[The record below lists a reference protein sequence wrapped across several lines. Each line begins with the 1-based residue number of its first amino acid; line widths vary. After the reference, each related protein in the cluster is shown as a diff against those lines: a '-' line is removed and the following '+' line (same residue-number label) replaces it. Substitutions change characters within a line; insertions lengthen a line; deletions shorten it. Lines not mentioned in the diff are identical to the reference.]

1 MTRRE
6 IEKTARDVVKAGRD
20 QIEGAEALHDMEGNK
35 VQSVFLGT
43 VLDLMPSGKFYLPF
57 ACSNVAPCPRCK
69 GTGKHSKY
77 PQSCDFCQGTG
88 TREGI
93 EDEHMNEAL
102 ERVAESYGCFIE
114 SSEGDPCD
122 LFLVQALNHEAE
134 KEP

>member
-1 MTRRE
+1 MTQRE
-6 IEKTARDVVKAGRD
+6 IQEMAKDVVKAGRD

-57 ACSNVAPCPRCK
+57 ACSNVEPCPRCK
-69 GTGKHSKY
+69 GTGKHSIY
-77 PQSCDFCQGTG
+77 PQSCDLCQGMG
-88 TREGI
+88 SREVF
-93 EDEHMNEAL
+93 EDELMNEAL